1 MACRILVS
9 WPRIKPASRALE
21 ALTTRP
27 SGNPPSSGFL
37 YKFPLAA
44 IMKHHELGGLQQK
57 CIVSQFWKL
66 EIQNQGVS
74 TVMLSLMVLGRKLRK
89 SFWRWLASLKF
100 HDLQLHHCSLCL
112 LYTASSSVIHVLLS
126 GTPDAV
132 LRPTKWF
139 HLELITSA
147 KTVFPNKAPF
157 TDTRG

>member
-1 MACRILVS
+1 MWHVGS
-9 WPRIKPASRALE
+9 WFPDQGSNLHPVHWKHGV
-21 ALTTRP
+21 LTTRP

-89 SFWRWLASLKF
+89 SF
-100 HDLQLHHCSLCL
+100 
-112 LYTASSSVIHVLLS
+112 
-126 GTPDAV
+126 
-132 LRPTKWF
+132 
-139 HLELITSA
+139 
-147 KTVFPNKAPF
+147 
-157 TDTRG
+157 